1 MPSSLTADMAREG
14 LRPLLERTK
23 QPQGL
28 TRTEA
33 KEVLDNALFSVLIL
47 EGLWNYAKGLV
58 ARGVE
63 RGTLL
68 AAVTDL
74 ADLIGRCLAAFDRV
88 MSESKALGMGMD
100 EVATLDK
107 AIQAAGRMRDVV
119 ARQLRRLGGTLPA
132 IDPAS
137 ITAVGGDA
145 KVEGFIGLDEFAA
158 RLRSQSSG

>member
-74 ADLIGRCLAAFDRV
+74 ADLIGCCLAAFDRV
-88 MSESKALGMGMD
+88 KSESKALGM
-100 EVATLDK
+100 
-107 AIQAAGRMRDVV
+107 
-119 ARQLRRLGGTLPA
+119 GTLPA

>member
-23 QPQGL
+23 QPHGL
-28 TRTEA
+28 TRLEA

-47 EGLWNYAKGLV
+47 EGLWNYAKELV

-68 AAVTDL
+68 AAITDL
-74 ADLIGRCLAAFDRV
+74 EDLIGRCLAAFERV

-100 EVATLDK
+100 EVAALDQ
-107 AIQAAGRMRDVV
+107 AIHAAERMQDVV
-119 ARQLRRLGGTLPA
+119 THQLRWLGDPLPA

-137 ITAVGGDA
+137 IPAVAGDA
-145 KVEGFIGLDEFAA
+145 KVEGFIDLDEFAA
-158 RLRSQSSG
+158 RLRS